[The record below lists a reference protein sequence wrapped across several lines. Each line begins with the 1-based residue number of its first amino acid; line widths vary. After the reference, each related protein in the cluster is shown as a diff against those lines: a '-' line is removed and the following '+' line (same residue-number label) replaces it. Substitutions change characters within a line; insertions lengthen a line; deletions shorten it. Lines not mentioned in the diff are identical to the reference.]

1 MSDRKIIYLL
11 NPKANEN
18 HARDSWRKLQARYKI
33 LPKEPVN
40 ILDIGDL
47 ANFIQHENPSL
58 VVAVGGD
65 GTVNRI
71 CGALVSLEKKPDMA
85 LLPLG
90 YGNALSYCLGVE
102 TAEKAMRVIKNPH
115 KKVTIDLF
123 STTIPEIP
131 IGVFSMGVGFDG
143 QIVHARMHH
152 RYIGL
157 RSYALA
163 VIRSY
168 FAHVTKR
175 LKFTIDY
182 NVTMTST
189 ASALSISNAPTIGK
203 NFVLSEN
210 AKINDGYLDCTLFS
224 SHYAYLTNMRIKG
237 FKHPLYSEYNKVHFL
252 AKHIKIE
259 GDQYAQVDGDPAIHI
274 KPIEI
279 SILPGQV
286 TFLRNDDEEIELPT
300 LPFV

>member
-1 MSDRKIIYLL
+1 MLYLL

-18 HARDSWRKLQARYKI
+18 QGWDGWRKLKKKYAF
-33 LPKEPVN
+33 LPEKPVN

-47 ANFIQHENPSL
+47 PRFLEKERPDV

-71 CGALVSLEKKPDMA
+71 CSALVSLPEKPEMA

-90 YGNALSYCLGVE
+90 FGNALSYCLGVE
-102 TAEKAMRVIKNPH
+102 TPAKAIHVLRKPE

-203 NFVLSEN
+203 NFVLAED

-237 FKHPLYSEYNKVHFL
+237 FKHPLYSEYNKVHFR

-279 SILPGQV
+279 SILPKQI
-286 TFLRNDDEEIELPT
+286 TFLRNEDEEIELPT